1 MRKMPRAKKMLLD
14 NLGAENETARI
25 EAIKRKRMIEA
36 QKARERRANQT
47 PEEVAA
53 RRMRD
58 AQRARERRARLTA
71 EQMAQ
76 QRQRDAILKRQRRA
90 KETEAEKAIRRS
102 LEAQKARERR
112 ARLLGKK
119 QGIEGFCEVARM
131 GLSHFIFSPLVL
143 SGNFSCQTLFK
154 NSIKFTI
161 LICLQLSVLTVKSCE
176 DTSTFSLQI
185 KQNQLLAKV

>member
-1 MRKMPRAKKMLLD
+1 MPRMKKLP
-14 NLGAENETARI
+14 AENLRPDDEKER
-25 EAIKRKRMIEA
+25 EEKVKRKRMIEA

-71 EQMAQ
+71 EQIAQ

-90 KETEAEKAIRRS
+90 KETDAEKAIRRS

-112 ARLLGKK
+112 AKLLGKK
-119 QGIEGFCEVARM
+119 HGVETLCGVARM
-131 GLSHFIFSPLVL
+131 GLTHFMDLTDRADLGCDQNINNPLGISATGEDL
-143 SGNFSCQTLFK
+143 AAEWANASTY
-154 NSIKFTI
+154 I
-161 LICLQLSVLTVKSCE
+161 QLR
-176 DTSTFSLQI
+176 SLDP
-185 KQNQLLAKV
+185 QL